1 MSIGL
6 LEAARLSTQE
16 VSRAEL
22 VELRMGKRP
31 AGVLLAVLGAVLTV
45 LSNGAV
51 DLPQVPLWSL
61 LGSKPDA
68 EGWRLWKRGQARLQ
82 DVDQFLASLLDLEP
96 LSLAPATLQKLLP
109 FVESDELSPLNVD
122 KPIIVAVTNE
132 SSQSAPRMIAP
143 PPHAHV

>member
-31 AGVLLAVLGAVLTV
+31 AGVLLAVVGAVLTV
-45 LSNGAV
+45 LSNGTV
-51 DLPQVPLWSL
+51 DLPRGPVRSL
-61 LGSKPDA
+61 LSSTPDA

-82 DVDQFLASLLDLEP
+82 DVDSFLASLLDLEP
-96 LSLAPATLQKLLP
+96 LSLAPG
-109 FVESDELSPLNVD
+109 
-122 KPIIVAVTNE
+122 
-132 SSQSAPRMIAP
+132 AP
-143 PPHAHV
+143 H